1 MRKITL
7 WLFSTVVALVLL
19 FSYRTSTGGGV
30 GSVAAVAVPD
40 SDGPATPSP
49 SSSTGSTSGSGA
61 KTYTGST
68 AATRWGDVQVSITV
82 TNGKITDVRVPVY
95 PNDNGRDQEINA
107 YALPILTRETLQ
119 AQNAEIDTVSGATVT
134 SDGYLRSLQSALDAA
149 NLS

>member
-49 SSSTGSTSGSGA
+49 SSPTGSTSGSGA

-107 YALPILTRETLQ
+107 YALPILTRETLR